1 MISSQLFNNRPFW
14 VKWTQEGLIQF
25 GSGRQPGRH
34 EILFYSDDNSIPIEL
49 IQVSSFEAGVASWE
63 FFSGDR
69 YRIGVE

>member
-25 GSGRQPGRH
+25 GSGREPGRH

-63 FFSGDR
+63 FSQG
-69 YRIGVE
+69 IGIELG